1 MKEFLTIMT
10 KIKQRYR
17 ISTFFFNY
25 YHTPKNPIF
34 VVFRLHFPGYSK
46 ASIIIQFSSFDFE
59 AILQPEFPTLNCR
72 GSRHLFYFIFC
83 LSTLNSANPL
93 ESATEKRFVQVE
105 KRSEI
110 FCDLMVV

>member
-17 ISTFFFNY
+17 MSTFFLNY
-25 YHTPKNPIF
+25 YHTPKSPIF
-34 VVFRLHFPGYSK
+34 VVFRLHFPGYNK
-46 ASIIIQFSSFDFE
+46 ASIIIQFSPFYFE
-59 AILQPEFPTLNCR
+59 AILQPESPTLNCR

-83 LSTLNSANPL
+83 LSTNSANAL
-93 ESATEKRFVQVE
+93 ESATEKCFVQVE
-105 KRSEI
+105 KRAEI